1 MTGKISISIF
11 LLVIILFFSCKKEN
25 NNNSLVQADTLSLGQ
40 MKATIYGKSITFNIA
55 KVQLT
60 TTTTVNSV
68 VISGRSNDSS
78 KTISIVFN
86 NTSLLQVQD
95 YNLSVNDAGSNN
107 YIIASIIFNNDSSN
121 YICDGTQSKGNVVI
135 TKLTTSVISGLF
147 NFIGVNKSDSTKK
160 IKISG
165 TFNTQYSI
173 QKLANNQTIDANI
186 NNILR
191 QFNVIN
197 AFSVNSGTASSIIIE
212 SRSTDNNS
220 DYLIFTLKNIINFSN
235 GIYNCQS
242 GSNQVSAT
250 YYSTST
256 KNIFRC
262 DGSST
267 SGNITFSSVS
277 SSNVQGSFSFTGSNI
292 SGSSLNPVNI
302 SGQFNSNLKSST
314 IVSNGN
320 MISNINGEQSLMTIS
335 NAVNYVSPN
344 LQSIEIDGLNTNMD
358 SVSFL
363 LQRVLPLSSNVYE
376 FENENTPSY
385 ILAYYSINGQTFPMT
400 SKIGEAVLFA
410 VTDKSITGAISF
422 DCNDNNDASKIYTVN
437 SEFNA
442 NLKTYNL
449 APESTFLTQNDILNA
464 SAANVSS
471 TYIISGNDINGKLI
485 TSITFSNINI
495 SKSTYNCG
503 IQALQKSNTIVF
515 KYNSGNKKYICDG
528 NKTNGEIRIES
539 LSNSV
544 ITGFYSVNVY
554 NSSNYNDIIHLTGS
568 FNSPIK

>member
-11 LLVIILFFSCKKEN
+11 LLGIILFFSCKKEN

-60 TTTTVNSV
+60 KTTTVNSV
-68 VISGRSNDSS
+68 IISGRSIDSS

-135 TKLTTSVISGLF
+135 TKLTTSVMSGLF

-160 IKISG
+160 INISG
-165 TFNTQYSI
+165 TFNTQYSV
-173 QKLANNQTIDANI
+173 QKLANHQTIDATI
-186 NNILR
+186 NNSLR

-197 AFSVNSGTASSIIIE
+197 AFSINSGTASSIIIE

-220 DYLIFTLKNIINFSN
+220 DYLIFTLKNINNFSN
-235 GIYNCQS
+235 VIYNCQL
-242 GSNQVSAT
+242 GSNQVTAT
-250 YYSTST
+250 YYSTLT

-267 SGNITFSSVS
+267 SGNITFNLVS
-277 SSNVQGSFSFTGSNI
+277 SSNVQGSFSFTGANI
-292 SGSSLNPVNI
+292 SGSSINPVNI

-314 IVSNGN
+314 SVSNGN
-320 MISNINGEQSLMTIS
+320 MISYINGEQSLMTIS
-335 NAVNYVSPN
+335 SAVNYVSPN
-344 LQSIEIDGLNTNMD
+344 QQSIEIDGLNSNMD

-363 LQRVLPLSSNVYE
+363 LQRVLPVSSNVYE
-376 FENENTPSY
+376 FENGNTPSY

-400 SKIGEAVLFA
+400 SKIGEAVIFSISNQ
-410 VTDKSITGAISF
+410 TITGAISF
-422 DCNDNNDASKIYTVN
+422 DCSDNNNASKIYTLN

-442 NLKTYNL
+442 NLTTYNL
-449 APESTFLTQNDILNA
+449 APESAFLTQNDILNA
-464 SAANVSS
+464 SAAKVNS
-471 TYIISGNDINGKLI
+471 TFIISGNDINGKLI
-485 TSITFSNINI
+485 TSITFSNINV
-495 SKSTYNCG
+495 SESTYSFG
-503 IQALQKSNTIVF
+503 IQALQKSNTVVF
-515 KYNSGNKKYICDG
+515 NYNSGNKKYICDG

-539 LSNSV
+539 LSNTA
-544 ITGFYSVNVY
+544 IAGFYSVNVY
-554 NSSNYNDIIHLTGS
+554 NSSNYNDVIHLTGS
-568 FNSPIK
+568 FNSTIK